1 MSFDGSGTFTV
12 LYNWA
17 TEAASPPI
25 AISKLDTEMAG
36 IATGLSSCALRTGTT
51 FTGQVVVSSTG
62 GIVISSTE
70 CPLYF
75 RETDAAADEE
85 YWRFVTSGG
94 HFYLQTKDDSIS
106 GGASP
111 MIFARTGTA
120 VDSIT
125 FAGTT
130 IIVTG
135 NETVSGTLGVT
146 GATTLSSTLAVTGNV
161 AVNTNKFNVTAASG
175 NTTIAGTLAVTGAIT
190 SSANIDAD
198 TLGGNAASAFV
209 LASTVTS
216 GSFTAA
222 LRASNG
228 GADLDTGTAYWHKHG
243 RAVTVYLPELLTTNT
258 TTTLVIDDIPAAI
271 QFAVNGSAATY
282 QVMMGQD
289 NGGIVPVT
297 VACLYGTDYWTLKV
311 ADGYAAFNA
320 AAADKGILSG
330 SISYMMD
337 DA

>member
-1 MSFDGSGTFTV
+1 MAFDGSGVFTV

-36 IATGLSSCALRTGTT
+36 IATGLSSCMLRTGGTVTGATTFSANVTLSGTLVRQLFNETDAATDEKIWEWRASGGAFSLIADNDSSTGVTTPMAVTRTGTT
-51 FTGQVVVSSTG
+51 
-62 GIVISSTE
+62 I
-70 CPLYF
+70 
-75 RETDAAADEE
+75 
-85 YWRFVTSGG
+85 
-94 HFYLQTKDDSIS
+94 
-106 GGASP
+106 
-111 MIFARTGTA
+111 
-120 VDSIT
+120 DSIT

-130 IIVTG
+130 IAITG

-146 GATTLSSTLAVTGNV
+146 GVTSLTGNL
-161 AVNTNKFNVTAASG
+161 AINTNKFNVTAASG

-190 SSANIDAD
+190 SSADIDAD
-198 TLGGNAASAFV
+198 TLEGNAAAAFV

-222 LRASNG
+222 LRATNG

-243 RAVTVYLPELLTTNT
+243 RAVTVYLPELLTSGTAT
-258 TTTLVIDDIPAAI
+258 TFVIDDIPAAI

-282 QVMMGQD
+282 QVMMGKD
-289 NGGIVPVT
+289 NGGILPVT

-320 AAADKGILSG
+320 AAAEKGILSG